1 MLKDGQ
7 KCGLNMPHMSAPL
20 SLAAT
25 NFLGPA
31 WSPLGRAFSALPRVC
46 IKCPKVS
53 NAPAGLMPVLCQLRF
68 LTLKGSFKFEECKQ
82 RYKKT
87 HKCFLLDSSL
97 DASDHRRL
105 KQVGLLKAAN
115 QDWPYKVGYGQD
127 HSGYGGGVAG
137 GDKWAKKREKWHR
150 STQYVQLLAQTTKY
164 RYRTVI

>member
-115 QDWPYKVGYGQD
+115 QDWPYKVSYIWPRPFW
-127 HSGYGGGVAG
+127 GYGGWGWYGGVWLSGPGLCGLHTNSIIMAIG
-137 GDKWAKKREKWHR
+137 ANH
-150 STQYVQLLAQTTKY
+150 
-164 RYRTVI
+164 